1 MSDCTIRKSKRLLI
15 VSQCFYPSVNR
26 GGPAVSVTNLA
37 KALAAQMEVSVITA
51 SYESGTKQTYA
62 QIHEGKNR
70 LFGCDVFYLK
80 DTSPK
85 ALERAMQEASPDTIY
100 ISSLFSGAYTVPAL
114 RYAKKKKIR
123 TVLAPRGELQ
133 PQALHRKTVK
143 KHFYLGALKLFGLM
157 KNIGF
162 HATSTQER
170 AQIKKHFP
178 KAQVFTAQNLVIGGT
193 EASRTRE
200 KKAGELYAVAVC
212 RVHPIKGL
220 DRAISALKTVKGR
233 IVYDIYGPIEDEAF
247 YRRCITLAQELPGNV
262 KVRFCGAA
270 TPENIPQILQNS
282 DVFLM
287 PTQTENFGNA
297 IVEALQNG
305 CPALI
310 SDATPWKDLSEAK
323 AGAALPISG
332 DYAAVLQMF
341 ADMSEQE
348 WLSWSVGARTY
359 INSKLNSRETLA
371 IYLKMLEG

>member
-85 ALERAMQEASPDTIY
+85 ALERAMQETSPDTIY

-114 RYAKKKKIR
+114 RYAKKKKIC

-193 EASRTRE
+193 EVSRTRE